1 MKFLDK
7 FPSPIHP
14 EQNLELDGDRLEADY
29 SPYTQTKSGSNVV
42 EWCGAVVSEVKWIR
56 KFVMQ

>member
-42 EWCGAVVSEVKWIR
+42 EWCGAVVSEVK
-56 KFVMQ
+56 